1 MISKETFVKT
11 IMRLEELDN
20 KMCAVDNAMQAFN
33 NDFCGFYLTEP
44 FDITLELLVETME
57 DKDEWIY
64 YFIYERDWLK
74 DYELG
79 DIFVDGKAV
88 EINNWEDV
96 YDFIMEVN
104 LNGMD

>member
-11 IMRLEELDN
+11 INDLKSLDDR
-20 KMCAVDNAMQAFN
+20 MDAVDRAFQN
-33 NDFCGFYLTEP
+33 LNPDFCGFYLTEP
-44 FDITLELLVETME
+44 FDITLELLVEAME
-57 DKDEWIY
+57 DEDGWIY

-88 EINNWEDV
+88 EIHNWEDV
-96 YDFIMEVN
+96 YDFITRE
-104 LNGMD
+104 